1 MRHGPDRSRPTRR
14 PGAAR
19 VFVAGILVG
28 ALVLAAFSA
37 SLPAAAQVNQEVSV
51 PDSWPLKPEDIS
63 VGESFRLIFVTD
75 DHRKAHSSDIDVYN
89 KWVQNAAG
97 NGHRAIRKY
106 KDGFRAVAST
116 DSVDARTNAGL
127 HGPGLDRNV
136 PIYWLSGNKVAD
148 DYDDFLDGTWDDEV
162 NWKTEHG
169 EVETINGFWTGSND
183 QGTKHYPL
191 GGGFG
196 SASVG
201 FLNSSENNPL
211 GGSLRYLRNDWRLY
225 ALSPVFVA
233 GPRPV
238 DYEILTNTSLGLV
251 EDKYEEGERI
261 EIEVEFDVP
270 VTVHGDPRF
279 NIYSGANS
287 DPKAGR
293 QVWRAA
299 YQRGSGS
306 KYLVFGY
313 VVQSNDR
320 DPDGFEFDFAHFID
334 TSDGSIRS
342 ATGDDTATF
351 YLTPD
356 ATTLRAPGV
365 HLTGIVDGSLSAT
378 FAPRIDSVEIVSTP
392 GTSTSNG
399 PETVS
404 FYGRGDRIR
413 FSVVFDRPVR
423 VAGAP
428 ELVFSL
434 GSGGAGLDRREAQY
448 TNRAGP
454 SALEFGYTVEAEDQD
469 SDGLSISGRIEL
481 SRGSSIRAANGD
493 DATLTF
499 VRHSS
504 HAGHK
509 VDGGQDASP
518 SAIARLDR
526 LALSAGGTAVPLD
539 APLTAART
547 FYDAEVG
554 HPVSRITV
562 AAATSRGARLA
573 FLNADHA
580 PILDADADAADF
592 QVYLLPGR
600 NIFKVRVTAANG
612 VSRETYTVTVA
623 RRETSSAL
631 GRLAPSHGTLEPAL
645 ASNVQRYTVSVPQSV
660 ARLTLNAA
668 AADPAATL
676 EILDGTDAPIPD
688 ADETSAH
695 HQIDLDEGENVI
707 RLRVTASGGRP
718 IRDYTVTAT
727 RERRPA
733 TAIRLLAAEGVK
745 GRPLEVPLVLSESN
759 SRPVVVTWSTA
770 DGTAVAGDDYT
781 AVTDATVT
789 IAPGERVASLQ
800 IETHLS
806 GSSGVDETIIVRAR
820 RAPFP
825 GEVPPPEAIET
836 VATILVFSE
845 SGSRFPPRELRAV
858 ARERRRSFD
867 FANWESATEI
877 DLSWMAPEQVGG
889 VDIAGYRVEVSSDSG
904 ATWQLLAPQVVGT
917 SYTHREGLS
926 ARAVRKYRV
935 RAVTTN
941 GTEGPVAVV
950 EGTTGHGVRRIAVAS
965 QPANGDAYRTG
976 ESIVVEVTMSTP
988 MTYDA
993 PQLPL
998 LVGGQARNAVCWD
1011 GTGSQN
1017 GVLECPNGAIE
1028 TLRLSYKVQAGDL
1041 DEDGI
1046 AVAPDSLTG
1055 KEFRRPGNPV
1065 ATAELQGTAALFHP
1079 GAGPFAGHRVNHSP
1093 PSPPPPPLPQVSVS
1107 AAPPVREGEAA
1118 VFAVTLSRP
1127 VQEWITV
1134 GWSTAADAAAHE
1146 DDNGTAPAAEPRR
1159 AAANGDYGPVAAGA
1173 VTFAPGTTEQTVTVA
1188 TRTDNR
1194 DEYDETFLV
1203 RLDSVGGAIAG
1214 LDPAASAAVAT
1225 ILDTNAPPAIEVFGG
1240 QIHEGGNLV
1249 FQVIFPG
1256 SEIHRSRKLAWSTA
1270 DGTAT
1275 AGADYTAVAAGTL
1288 TLLLGSQSGVLLV
1301 ETLHDEASEEEETV
1315 RVRVGYPAE
1324 DTDATGLAAV
1334 EATGTIHD
1342 GGAPSDV
1349 PRPTILIH
1357 GLSSAQYIS
1366 TAPTIPLYVG
1376 YFSDIGSNSVEGFR
1390 IDISADRGRTWRVL
1404 EPSVPATPDHRGR
1417 PSAIFIHRDLT
1428 PGANFRYRA
1437 RAVGANGVES
1447 TPSIPVEIFVRSGV
1461 LRIEPLSRPASGD
1474 TYRVGEEIVFRV
1486 HLGGTMQFHDPR
1498 LPILIGGRTRY
1509 AECREPV
1516 PSPLPGRDRACPR
1529 ERGSQVDLSY
1539 TVRAD
1544 DLDADGVA
1552 IAATALWAGEAQSEP
1567 DRTVDSRIGI
1577 SLEYERSYRGESQPL
1592 LHSALGP
1599 LSGHRVE
1606 GARVSLAAAE
1616 AVEGSPLAFPVTL
1629 SHASAEPVEVAWSTT
1644 DGSATAGE
1652 DYTAASGSVTFAP
1665 GETEKTLTVATVGD
1679 ALDEAPE
1686 TFTLTLD
1693 SVTGAHL
1700 HETAT
1705 SATGTV
1711 IDDDDTPTVALA
1723 VAPALEGDAL
1733 EVAAVLSA
1741 PSGQA
1746 LEVSWETADGSATA
1760 GEDYTAA
1767 TGTVTFAP
1775 GEVRKVLRVETLED
1789 TAQEEEETVRFL
1801 ARRSQV
1807 DDESDAPDAVEAT
1820 AAILDDD
1827 GPVGRLGPPVNLAAA
1842 VPLRTESQ
1850 FTNWSRPDRIE
1861 VSWDP
1866 PATDGGLTVAGYRL
1880 EVSSDGG
1887 LQWRDL
1893 VLRLAATNY
1902 VHEGPGAGETRQ
1914 YRVRAV
1920 ADDSTEGPP
1929 SSVAEARTGDGVLL
1943 IEVISRPASG
1953 DTYTVGDG
1961 QSRGERIVLAVTMSA
1976 PMIYDR
1982 PRIKVLVDR
1991 RFDEVSHT
1999 AECGGTINIAG
2010 VTPAVACPDG
2020 ATARLELSFW
2030 ANTGDEDRD
2039 GIAVVANSLSGVRI
2053 EQVGGGYADLNRQA
2067 ALLHPG
2073 FGPFAGH
2080 KVDYLP
2086 PTVSISG
2093 PQELREGETA
2103 TLTAE
2108 LSRPAVEAVT
2118 VTWSTAEDSSAHA
2131 GDSNAP
2137 ATEPRRALRGD
2148 YDAVVAGTLTF
2159 APGETQKSLTMS
2171 ARPDDLDE
2179 YDETFLVRLDTVQ
2192 GGNAR
2197 LSASSMVSTLKILD
2211 ETPAPVLEAVAEEA
2225 VEGTRLAFHVT
2236 LAGSGSER
2244 AWTLTWSTVDGTA
2257 LAGEDYTA
2265 VAAGTLVIPP
2275 GRNGGSVTV
2284 STIDDADQ
2292 EDEESF
2298 AVRFAYPPG
2307 EADVADRPAAE
2318 ATGRLHD
2325 NDTAGALGPP
2335 GNLTASAPT
2344 DASDSGIAGNP
2355 SPSRI
2360 SLSWDAP
2367 SGTTD
2372 IEGYRVD
2379 VSADGGRTWRV
2390 LAALVTGLSH
2400 LHTGIPEAGSARRY
2414 RVRAIG
2420 TGSVEGPP
2428 TQPVDATTGLGIVRI
2443 EVVSRPAEGDT
2454 YRVGEE
2460 IAFRM
2465 HLAGGWQF
2473 ENPHLPLLIGDQT
2486 RDALCRGK
2494 IQNESGA
2501 NNCPGS
2507 HGSVVDFS
2515 YVVQAW
2521 DLDQDGI
2528 AIAADSFWINGPNE
2542 LSGAYHFSSQADP
2555 MPHAAVGPLAGHKVD
2570 GRPLVVSISGPQEL
2584 REGETATLTVELSR
2598 PAAEAV
2604 SVTWFTAEDGSAHDG
2619 DSDAPATEPRRASA
2633 DDYEAVASGTLTFA
2647 PGETRKSLMVTARPD
2662 ALDEYDETFV
2672 VRLNSVEGGGAVFG
2686 SGGDTLKLKIL
2697 DETPAPALAATAEE
2711 AVEGTGLAFHVTL
2724 AGSGRERART
2734 LSWST
2739 VDGTALAGED
2749 YTAVAAGTLVIRPG
2763 RNRGS
2768 VTVSTIDDADQEGA
2782 ESFAVRFAYPPGE
2795 TDVADR
2801 PAAEAAGRL
2810 HDNDTPGVPGPPRN
2824 LQARPPT
2831 DASDSGRNKNPSPSR
2846 ISLSWGAPSGSTDI
2860 EGYRVDVSA
2869 DGGRTWRVLAA
2880 PVTGLSHAHTG
2891 IPEPGSARRYQV
2903 RAIGTGGVE
2912 GPPTQ
2917 PVDATTGLGIVRIE
2931 VVSRPAE
2938 GDTYRVG
2945 EEITFRMHLAGSWI
2959 FVNPHLPLRIGD
2971 RNRDA
2976 GCPVNLPNQNAHRC
2990 LEVHGSAVD
2999 LSYVVQAG
3007 DLDPDGIDIAADSF
3021 WIDTAEEFSGAELFN
3036 GGQSDP
3042 MPHAAVGPLPG
3053 HKVDGGGVPE
3063 EETGPEE
3070 PVLVSVAVAV
3080 AEAVEGSAL
3089 AFPVTL
3095 SRAAEE
3101 AVTVAWATVD
3111 GTAVAGADYTAASG
3125 ILTFTAGE
3133 IAKTVS
3139 VSSVV
3144 DTRDEEAETL
3154 TLSLFSATGAQ
3165 LADTAR
3171 SAVGTIVDDDDP
3183 PSLNVGGARVTEGGT
3198 AVLALSLAEPSA
3210 RQVTVSWSTADGT
3223 ATAGADYTAETSGTV
3238 VFVPGTVSATL
3249 RVVTVDDRVTEV
3261 EETLRVRAQIQ
3272 PYEGEEAPPTFE
3284 ATVTILDDGDLS
3296 PVDDTGTTMPP
3307 AGPTAT
3313 IWSATIT
3320 VGSTT
3325 SGGSVKGYARGQ
3337 FGNLAVPQFMYADSP
3352 YEATRLVFGNG
3363 VFALR
3368 LDAALPPDSS
3378 PNLFLKV
3385 GVRYYALSFSQY
3397 EISGAEHE
3405 YIQMSGPRE

>member
-1 MRHGPDRSRPTRR
+1 M
-14 PGAAR
+14 
-19 VFVAGILVG
+19 
-28 ALVLAAFSA
+28 
-37 SLPAAAQVNQEVSV
+37 
-51 PDSWPLKPEDIS
+51 
-63 VGESFRLIFVTD
+63 
-75 DHRKAHSSDIDVYN
+75 
-89 KWVQNAAG
+89 
-97 NGHRAIRKY
+97 
-106 KDGFRAVAST
+106 
-116 DSVDARTNAGL
+116 
-127 HGPGLDRNV
+127 
-136 PIYWLSGNKVAD
+136 
-148 DYDDFLDGTWDDEV
+148 
-162 NWKTEHG
+162 
-169 EVETINGFWTGSND
+169 
-183 QGTKHYPL
+183 
-191 GGGFG
+191 
-196 SASVG
+196 
-201 FLNSSENNPL
+201 
-211 GGSLRYLRNDWRLY
+211 
-225 ALSPVFVA
+225 
-233 GPRPV
+233 
-238 DYEILTNTSLGLV
+238 
-251 EDKYEEGERI
+251 
-261 EIEVEFDVP
+261 
-270 VTVHGDPRF
+270 
-279 NIYSGANS
+279 
-287 DPKAGR
+287 
-293 QVWRAA
+293 
-299 YQRGSGS
+299 
-306 KYLVFGY
+306 
-313 VVQSNDR
+313 
-320 DPDGFEFDFAHFID
+320 
-334 TSDGSIRS
+334 
-342 ATGDDTATF
+342 
-351 YLTPD
+351 
-356 ATTLRAPGV
+356 
-365 HLTGIVDGSLSAT
+365 
-378 FAPRIDSVEIVSTP
+378 
-392 GTSTSNG
+392 
-399 PETVS
+399 
-404 FYGRGDRIR
+404 
-413 FSVVFDRPVR
+413 
-423 VAGAP
+423 
-428 ELVFSL
+428 
-434 GSGGAGLDRREAQY
+434 
-448 TNRAGP
+448 
-454 SALEFGYTVEAEDQD
+454 
-469 SDGLSISGRIEL
+469 
-481 SRGSSIRAANGD
+481 
-493 DATLTF
+493 
-499 VRHSS
+499 
-504 HAGHK
+504 
-509 VDGGQDASP
+509 
-518 SAIARLDR
+518 
-526 LALSAGGTAVPLD
+526 
-539 APLTAART
+539 
-547 FYDAEVG
+547 
-554 HPVSRITV
+554 
-562 AAATSRGARLA
+562 
-573 FLNADHA
+573 
-580 PILDADADAADF
+580 
-592 QVYLLPGR
+592 
-600 NIFKVRVTAANG
+600 TAANG
-612 VSRETYTVTVA
+612 ESSETYTVTVI
-623 RRETSSAL
+623 RREGSTAL
-631 GRLAPSHGTLEPAL
+631 GRLALSHGALEPVL
-645 ASNVQRYTVSVPQSV
+645 TSNVQSYTASVPQSV
-660 ARLTLNAA
+660 ARLTLEAA

-676 EILDGTDAPIPD
+676 EILDGNDAPNPD
-688 ADETSAH
+688 ADDTAAH

-707 RLRVTASGGRP
+707 RLRVTAFGGRP
-718 IRDYTVTAT
+718 IRDYTVTVT
-727 RERRPA
+727 REKPPPV
-733 TAIRLLAAEGVK
+733 IRLEAAQGVK
-745 GRPLEVPLVLSESN
+745 GRPLEVPVVLSEVS
-759 SRPVVVTWSTA
+759 SHPVVVIWSTA
-770 DGTAVAGDDYT
+770 NGTALAGEDYT

-789 IAPGERVASLQ
+789 IAPGERAAFLQ
-800 IETHLS
+800 IVTLDSE
-806 GSSGVDETIIVRAR
+806 SSGADETVIVRAR
-820 RAPFP
+820 RTAFP
-825 GEVPPPEAIET
+825 GETSPPEAVEA
-836 VATILVFSE
+836 VATILE
-845 SGSRFPPRELRAV
+845 NENLFPPRELRAMAPERMPESDGSVV
-858 ARERRRSFD
+858 AFI
-867 FANWESATEI
+867 NWASAEEI
-877 DLSWMAPEQVGG
+877 TVSWMAPEQDGG
-889 VDIAGYRVEVSSDSG
+889 LDIAGYRVEVSSDGGTS
-904 ATWQLLAPQVVGT
+904 WRVLAPLVNGT
-917 SYTHREGLS
+917 TYAHRGLT
-926 ARAVRKYRV
+926 ARTTRKYRV
-935 RAVTTN
+935 QAVAGN
-941 GTEGPVAVV
+941 GIRGPAAVV
-950 EGTTGHGVRRIAVAS
+950 EATTGHGVRRIVVVS
-965 QPANGDAYRTG
+965 RPADGDTYRTG
-976 ESIVVEVTMSTP
+976 ERIEVEVIMTAR

-993 PQLPL
+993 PILPL
-998 LVGGQARNAVCWD
+998 LIGGRVRDALCYVDHGQDNRTNNV
-1011 GTGSQN
+1011 
-1017 GVLECPNGAIE
+1017 ECPEGATE
-1028 TLRLSYKVQAGDL
+1028 TLRLSLTVRAEDV

-1046 AVAPDSLTG
+1046 AVAPDSLNG
-1055 KEFRRPGNPV
+1055 VAFRRPGSPD
-1065 ATAELQGTAALFHP
+1065 AAAELVREGTLFHP
-1079 GAGPFAGHRVNHSP
+1079 GAGPFAGHRVNTR
-1093 PSPPPPPLPQVSVS
+1093 PSPPQVSVS
-1107 AAPPVREGEAA
+1107 AAPPVREGESA
-1118 VFAVTLSRP
+1118 VFAVTLSSP
-1127 VQEWITV
+1127 VQEWVTV
-1134 GWSTAADAAAHE
+1134 GWSTAADAAAHQ
-1146 DDNGTAPAAEPRR
+1146 DDNGTAPAAEPRQ
-1159 AAANGDYGPVAAGA
+1159 AAANGDYGPVADGA

-1203 RLDSVGGAIAG
+1203 RLDSVGGVNVG
-1214 LDPAASAAVAT
+1214 LDPAASAAVTT
-1225 ILDTNAPPAIEVFGG
+1225 ILDTNAPPAIEVLGG

-1249 FQVIFPG
+1249 FQVIVSG
-1256 SEIHRSRKLAWSTA
+1256 SETHRSRKLAWSTA

-1288 TLLLGSQSGVLLV
+1288 TLPLGSQSRALLV
-1301 ETLHDEASEEEETV
+1301 ETLHDEAGEEEETV

-1342 GGAPSDV
+1342 GGASSDL
-1349 PRPTILIH
+1349 PRPSIRFIFP
-1357 GLSSAQYIS
+1357 SSEQYVS
-1366 TAPTIPLYVG
+1366 TAPRTAFYAG
-1376 YFSDIGSNSVEGFR
+1376 FQTGTRSNSVEGFR
-1390 IDISADRGRTWRVL
+1390 FDISADRGRTWRVL
-1404 EPSVPATPDHRGR
+1404 EPSVPATPDVNGR
-1417 PSAIFIHRDLT
+1417 PSAVFFDRGVM
-1428 PGANFRYRA
+1428 PGANFRYRV
-1437 RAVGANGVES
+1437 RALGANGVEGP
-1447 TPSIPVEIFVRSGV
+1447 PSIPVETFVRSGV

-1474 TYRVGEEIVFRV
+1474 TYRVGEEIAFRV

-1498 LPILIGGRTRY
+1498 LPILVGGRTRY

-1552 IAATALWAGEAQSEP
+1552 IAATALWAGEAQSDP
-1567 DRTVDSRIGI
+1567 DRIVNLRTGI
-1577 SLEYERSYRGESQPL
+1577 TFEFKRSYRGESQPL

-1629 SHASAEPVEVAWSTT
+1629 SHASAESVEVAWSTA

-1686 TFTLTLD
+1686 SLTVTLD
-1693 SVTGAHL
+1693 SVTGAYL
-1700 HETAT
+1700 HETAA

-1711 IDDDDTPTVALA
+1711 IDDDDTPTVALVA
-1723 VAPALEGDAL
+1723 APALEGDAL

-1746 LEVSWETADGSATA
+1746 LDVIWETAGGTATA

-1775 GEVRKVLRVETLED
+1775 GEVRKVLRVETIED

-1827 GPVGRLGPPVNLAAA
+1827 GPVGRLGPPVNMAAV

-1850 FTNWSRPDRIE
+1850 FTNWPRPDRIE

-1866 PATDGGLTVAGYRL
+1866 PATDGGLTIAGYRL

-1893 VLRLAATNY
+1893 VPRLAATNY

-1929 SSVAEARTGDGVLL
+1929 SSVAEARTGDGVLS

-1961 QSRGERIVLAVTMSA
+1961 QPRGERIVLAVTMSA

-1991 RFDEVSHT
+1991 RYDEVSYT
-1999 AECGGTINIAG
+1999 AECGGTSNIVG

-2086 PTVSISG
+2086 PIVSISG

-2103 TLTAE
+2103 TLTVE
-2108 LSRPAVEAVT
+2108 LSRPAAEAVT
-2118 VTWSTAEDSSAHA
+2118 VTWSTAEDSSADA
-2131 GDSNAP
+2131 GDSTAP
-2137 ATEPRRALRGD
+2137 ATEPRRALQDD
-2148 YDAVVAGTLTF
+2148 YEAVTSGTLTF

-2192 GGNAR
+2192 GGSAEFV
-2197 LSASSMVSTLKILD
+2197 ASSMVSTLKILD
-2211 ETPAPVLEAVAEEA
+2211 ETPAPALEATAEEA
-2225 VEGTRLAFHVT
+2225 VEGTGLAFHVT

-2284 STIDDADQ
+2284 STIDDTNQ

-2298 AVRFAYPPG
+2298 AVRFAYPTG

-2318 ATGRLHD
+2318 AAGRLHD
-2325 NDTAGALGPP
+2325 NDTAGVPGPP
-2335 GNLTASAPT
+2335 RNLRARPPT
-2344 DASDSGIAGNP
+2344 DAIDSGRNQNP
-2355 SPSRI
+2355 SPSQIR
-2360 SLSWDAP
+2360 LSWDAP
-2367 SGTTD
+2367 SGSTD

-2390 LAALVTGLSH
+2390 LAALVTGRSH
-2400 LHTGIPEAGSARRY
+2400 THTGIPEPGSVRRY

-2420 TGSVEGPP
+2420 DGSVEGPP

-2465 HLAGGWQF
+2465 HLVGGWMF
-2473 ENPHLPLLIGDQT
+2473 DDPHLPLLIGDRT
-2486 RDALCRGK
+2486 RDALCRVTFR
-2494 IQNESGA
+2494 NETGA

-2507 HGSVVDFS
+2507 HGSEVDFS
-2515 YVVQAW
+2515 YVVQAG

-2528 AIAADSFWINGPNE
+2528 AIAADSFWIHGPNE

-2584 REGETATLTVELSR
+2584 REGETATLAVELSR

-2604 SVTWFTAEDGSAHDG
+2604 TVTWSTAEDSSADAG
-2619 DSDAPATEPRRASA
+2619 DSTAPATEPRRALQ
-2633 DDYEAVASGTLTFA
+2633 DDYEAVVAGTLTFKA
-2647 PGETRKSLMVTARPD
+2647 GETQKSLTVTSRPD
-2662 ALDEYDETFV
+2662 DLDEYDETFL
-2672 VRLNSVEGGGAVFG
+2672 VRLDTVQGGSAEFVA
-2686 SGGDTLKLKIL
+2686 SSMVSTLKIL
-2697 DETPAPALAATAEE
+2697 DETPAPALEATAEE
-2711 AVEGTGLAFHVTL
+2711 AVEGSGLAFHVTL

-2749 YTAVAAGTLVIRPG
+2749 YTAVAAGTLVIPPG
-2763 RNRGS
+2763 RNGGS

-2824 LQARPPT
+2824 LSAQPPT
-2831 DASDSGRNKNPSPSR
+2831 DAIDSGRNQNPSPSQIR
-2846 ISLSWGAPSGSTDI
+2846 LSWDAPSGSTDI

-2880 PVTGLSHAHTG
+2880 LVTGRSHTHTG
-2891 IPEPGSARRYQV
+2891 ISEPGSARRYQV

-2945 EEITFRMHLAGSWI
+2945 EEITFRMHLAGSWF

-2971 RNRDA
+2971 RTRDA

-2999 LSYVVQAG
+2999 LSYVVQAE

-3021 WIDTAEEFSGAELFN
+3021 WIDTAEELSGRELFN
-3036 GGQSDP
+3036 SGQSDP
-3042 MPHAAVGPLPG
+3042 MPHAAVGPLAG
-3053 HKVDGGGVPE
+3053 HKVDGGTVE
-3063 EETGPEE
+3063 DMGPDE
-3070 PVLVSVAVAV
+3070 PVLVSVAA
-3080 AEAVEGSAL
+3080 AQAVEGSAI

-3095 SRAAEE
+3095 SRAADE
-3101 AVTVAWATVD
+3101 AVTVAWATRD
-3111 GTAVAGADYTAASG
+3111 GTALAGADYTAASG
-3125 ILTFTAGE
+3125 ILTLEAGATE
-3133 IAKTVS
+3133 KTVS
-3139 VSSVV
+3139 VPTIA

-3165 LADTAR
+3165 PVDTAR

-3183 PSLNVGGARVTEGGT
+3183 PSLNLAGARVTEGGT
-3198 AVLALSLAEPSA
+3198 AVLALTLAEPSG
-3210 RQVTVSWSTADGT
+3210 RQITVSWSTADGT
-3223 ATAGADYTAETSGTV
+3223 ATAGADYTAVTSGAV
-3238 VFVPGTVSATL
+3238 VFAPGTVAATL
-3249 RVVTVDDRVTEV
+3249 RVVTVDDTVTEV
-3261 EETLRVRAQIQ
+3261 EETLQVRAQIQ
-3272 PYEGEEAPPTFE
+3272 PYVDEEAPPTFE
-3284 ATVTILDDGDLS
+3284 ATVTVLDDGDLS

-3320 VGSTT
+3320 VGSTND
-3325 SGGSVKGYARGQ
+3325 GSVKGYSRGQ
-3337 FGNLAVPQFMYADSP
+3337 LGSLAVPQFMYADSP

-3368 LDAALPPDSS
+3368 LDAALPPAS
-3378 PNLFLKV
+3378 PPSLFLKV
-3385 GVRYYALSFSQY
+3385 GVRYYAPGFLAVPDLRLRS
-3397 EISGAEHE
+3397 
-3405 YIQMSGPRE
+3405 